1 MSILHSLIAKN
12 KINIELMFKW
22 IKQYMPKR
30 LYWRAAFILLFPVI
44 FLQLIVSFVIIKRHF
59 EGVTEQMTRT
69 VASQIELLATTV
81 ENAEIQAAIGLSK
94 ALNMELLK
102 IDRDGLIEIDKRRFY
117 DVSGIVVIRELSGL
131 KWVQGVDLLDDDY
144 VTINLKL
151 ADMSFLLRLER
162 ARVSASNP
170 HQLIV
175 NMVVFGAFF
184 TLIAFVYL
192 RNQLRPI
199 TRLASAAEAFG
210 RGQTVPYSAS
220 GAIEVKA
227 AGNAFLEMRNRIE
240 RHIEQRTMIL
250 SGVSHDLRTPLT
262 RLKLGISLLD
272 ITDKEPLERDLE
284 EMGRMLDEFLTFAKA
299 QDNEKSNFKLLS
311 VSSVL
316 QGLEA
321 DYKRS
326 NAKLNIEE
334 IKDTGFYLM
343 RPSLIRRA
351 LDNIIGNALR
361 YGNLANL
368 KVIVDDRHV
377 NFIVEDDGPGI
388 PPEMLS
394 EALKPFS
401 RLDPARNQDKG
412 MGVGLG
418 LPIASD
424 IAKAHGGS
432 LQLLESKIHGGLRA
446 EFRIAAKKQLA

>member
-1 MSILHSLIAKN
+1 
-12 KINIELMFKW
+12 
-22 IKQYMPKR
+22 MPKR

-44 FLQLIVSFVIIKRHF
+44 FLQLIVSVVIIKRHF
-59 EGVTEQMTRT
+59 EGVTEQMTGT
-69 VASQIELLATTV
+69 VASQIKLIATKV
-81 ENAEIQAAIGLSK
+81 EAAEIDAAIELSE
-94 ALNMELLK
+94 ALNMKLLAV
-102 IDRDGLIEIDKRRFY
+102 ESDKSIGSNSKRFY
-117 DVSGIVVIRELSGL
+117 DVSGIVVIRELYKL
-131 KWVQGVDLLDDDY
+131 KWVQNVDLLDDDY
-144 VTINLKL
+144 VTVTLRL
-151 ADMSFLLRLER
+151 ADMIFQLQFDR

-184 TLIAFVYL
+184 TLIAFMYL

-199 TRLASAAEAFG
+199 TRLAVAAEAFG
-210 RGQTVPYSAS
+210 RGQTVPYTAS

-272 ITDKEPLERDLE
+272 SDDKEPLERDLE
-284 EMGRMLDEFLTFAKA
+284 EMRLMLDEFLTFAKA
-299 QDNEKSNFKLLS
+299 QDNEQANFELLT
-311 VSSVL
+311 VSSIL
-316 QGLEA
+316 DSLKD
-321 DYKRS
+321 DYQRS
-326 NAKLNIEE
+326 NAKLQVANNI
-334 IKDTGFYLM
+334 TSGSYLM

-361 YGNLANL
+361 YGTLANL
-368 KVIVDDRHV
+368 KVTIDNEHI

-388 PPEMLS
+388 PAEMRP

-424 IAKAHGGS
+424 IAQAHGGS
-432 LQLLESKIHGGLRA
+432 LRLLKSDKYGGLRA
-446 EFRIAAKKQLA
+446 EFKIAAKKQLT

>member
-1 MSILHSLIAKN
+1 M
-12 KINIELMFKW
+12 
-22 IKQYMPKR
+22 
-30 LYWRAAFILLFPVI
+30 
-44 FLQLIVSFVIIKRHF
+44 VIIKRHF
-59 EGVTEQMTRT
+59 EGVTEQMTGT
-69 VASQIELLATTV
+69 VASQIKLIASTVEAAEIDAAIELSEALDMKLLAI
-81 ENAEIQAAIGLSK
+81 ESDSSIGLNSK
-94 ALNMELLK
+94 
-102 IDRDGLIEIDKRRFY
+102 RFY
-117 DVSGIVVIRELSGL
+117 DVSGIVVIRELYKL
-131 KWVQGVDLLDDDY
+131 KWVQNVDLLDDDY
-144 VTINLKL
+144 VTVTLRL
-151 ADMSFLLRLER
+151 ADTIFQLQFDR

-184 TLIAFVYL
+184 SLIAFMYL

-199 TRLASAAEAFG
+199 TRLAAAAEAFG
-210 RGQTVPYSAS
+210 RGQTVPYTAS

-227 AGNAFLEMRNRIE
+227 AGNAFLEMRKRIE

-272 ITDKEPLERDLE
+272 SDDKEPLERDLE
-284 EMGRMLDEFLTFAKA
+284 EMGLMLDEFLTFAKA
-299 QDNEKSNFKLLS
+299 QDNEKSNFELLT
-311 VSSVL
+311 VSSIL
-316 QGLEA
+316 DSLRT
-321 DYKRS
+321 DYQRS
-326 NAKLNIEE
+326 NAKLHVANNI
-334 IKDTGFYLM
+334 TAGSYLM

-361 YGNLANL
+361 YGTLANL
-368 KVIVDDRHV
+368 KVTIDNEYI

-388 PPEMLS
+388 PAEMRP

-424 IAKAHGGS
+424 IAQAHGGS
-432 LQLLESKIHGGLRA
+432 LRLLKSDKYGGLRA
-446 EFRIAAKKQLA
+446 EFKIAAKKQLT

>member
-1 MSILHSLIAKN
+1 
-12 KINIELMFKW
+12 
-22 IKQYMPKR
+22 MPKR

-44 FLQLIVSFVIIKRHF
+44 FLQLIVSVVIIKRHF
-59 EGVTEQMTRT
+59 EGVTEQMTGT
-69 VASQIELLATTV
+69 VASQIKLIATTV
-81 ENAEIQAAIGLSK
+81 EAAEIDAAIELSE
-94 ALNMELLK
+94 ALNMKLLAV
-102 IDRDGLIEIDKRRFY
+102 ESDKSIGSNSKRFY
-117 DVSGIVVIRELSGL
+117 DVSGIVVIRELYKL
-131 KWVQGVDLLDDDY
+131 KWVQNIDLLDDDY
-144 VTINLKL
+144 VTVTLRL
-151 ADMSFLLRLER
+151 ADMIFQLQFDR

-184 TLIAFVYL
+184 TLIAFMYL

-199 TRLASAAEAFG
+199 TRLAEAAEAFG
-210 RGQTVPYSAS
+210 RGQTVPYTAS

-272 ITDKEPLERDLE
+272 SDDKEPLERDLE
-284 EMGRMLDEFLTFAKA
+284 EMRLMLDEFLTFAKA
-299 QDNEKSNFKLLS
+299 QDNEQSNFELLT
-311 VSSVL
+311 VSSIL
-316 QGLEA
+316 DSLKN
-321 DYKRS
+321 DYQRC
-326 NAKLNIEE
+326 NAKLQVANNIT
-334 IKDTGFYLM
+334 TGSYLM

-361 YGNLANL
+361 YGTLANL
-368 KVIVDDRHV
+368 KVTIDNEHI

-388 PPEMLS
+388 PAEMRP

-424 IAKAHGGS
+424 IAQAHGGS
-432 LQLLESKIHGGLRA
+432 LRLLKSDKYGGLRA
-446 EFRIAAKKQLA
+446 EFKIAAKKQLT

>member
-1 MSILHSLIAKN
+1 
-12 KINIELMFKW
+12 
-22 IKQYMPKR
+22 MPKR

-44 FLQLIVSFVIIKRHF
+44 FLQVIVSVVIIKRHF
-59 EGVTEQMTRT
+59 EGVTEQMTGT
-69 VASQIELLATTV
+69 VASQIKLIATTV
-81 ENAEIQAAIGLSK
+81 EAAEIDAAIELSE
-94 ALNMELLK
+94 ALNMKLLAV
-102 IDRDGLIEIDKRRFY
+102 ESDKSIGSNSKRFY
-117 DVSGIVVIRELSGL
+117 DVSGIVVIRELYKL
-131 KWVQGVDLLDDDY
+131 KWVQNVDLLDDDY
-144 VTINLKL
+144 VTVTLRL
-151 ADMSFLLRLER
+151 ADMIFQLQFDR

-184 TLIAFVYL
+184 TLIAFMYL

-199 TRLASAAEAFG
+199 THLAVAAEAFG
-210 RGQTVPYSAS
+210 RGQTVPYTAS

-272 ITDKEPLERDLE
+272 SDDKEPLERDLE
-284 EMGRMLDEFLTFAKA
+284 EMRLMLDEFLTFAKA
-299 QDNEKSNFKLLS
+299 QDNEQSNFELLT
-311 VSSVL
+311 VSSIL
-316 QGLEA
+316 DSLKD
-321 DYKRS
+321 DYQRS
-326 NAKLNIEE
+326 NAKLQVANNIT
-334 IKDTGFYLM
+334 TGSYLM

-361 YGNLANL
+361 YGTLANL
-368 KVIVDDRHV
+368 KVTIDNEHI

-388 PPEMLS
+388 PAEMRP

-424 IAKAHGGS
+424 IAQRHGGS
-432 LQLLESKIHGGLRA
+432 LRLLKSDKYGGLRA
-446 EFRIAAKKQLA
+446 EFKIAAKKQLT

>member
-1 MSILHSLIAKN
+1 
-12 KINIELMFKW
+12 
-22 IKQYMPKR
+22 MPKR

-44 FLQLIVSFVIIKRHF
+44 FLQLIVSVVIIKRHF
-59 EGVTEQMTRT
+59 EGVTEQMTGT
-69 VASQIELLATTV
+69 VASQIKLIASTVEAAEIDAAIELSEALDMKLLAI
-81 ENAEIQAAIGLSK
+81 ESDSSIGLNSK
-94 ALNMELLK
+94 
-102 IDRDGLIEIDKRRFY
+102 RFY
-117 DVSGIVVIRELSGL
+117 DVSGIVVIRELYKL
-131 KWVQGVDLLDDDY
+131 KWVQNVDLLDDDY
-144 VTINLKL
+144 VTVTLRL
-151 ADMSFLLRLER
+151 ADTIFQLQFDR

-184 TLIAFVYL
+184 SLIAFMYL

-199 TRLASAAEAFG
+199 TRLAAAAEAFG
-210 RGQTVPYSAS
+210 RGQTVPYTAS

-272 ITDKEPLERDLE
+272 SDDKEPLERDLE
-284 EMGRMLDEFLTFAKA
+284 EMGLMLDEFLTFAKA
-299 QDNEKSNFKLLS
+299 QDNEKSNFELLT
-311 VSSVL
+311 VSSIL
-316 QGLEA
+316 DSLRT
-321 DYKRS
+321 DYQRS
-326 NAKLNIEE
+326 NAKLHVANNI
-334 IKDTGFYLM
+334 TAGSYLM

-361 YGNLANL
+361 YGTLANL
-368 KVIVDDRHV
+368 KVTIDNEHI

-388 PPEMLS
+388 PTEMRP

-401 RLDPARNQDKG
+401 RLDPARNQDQG

-424 IAKAHGGS
+424 IAQAHGGS
-432 LQLLESKIHGGLRA
+432 LTLLKSDKYGGLRA
-446 EFRIAAKKQLA
+446 EFKIAAKKQLT

>member
-1 MSILHSLIAKN
+1 
-12 KINIELMFKW
+12 MFKW

-69 VASQIELLATTV
+69 IASQIELLATTV

-102 IDRDGLIEIDKRRFY
+102 IDRDVLLEIDKRRFY

-151 ADMSFLLRLER
+151 ADMGFLLRLER

-326 NAKLNIEE
+326 NAKLTIEE

>member
-1 MSILHSLIAKN
+1 
-12 KINIELMFKW
+12 MFRW

-30 LYWRAAFILLFPVI
+30 LYWRAAIILLFPVI
-44 FLQLIVSFVIIKRHF
+44 FLQLIVSVVIIKRHF

-69 VASQIELLATTV
+69 VASQIELIATTV
-81 ENAEIQAAIGLSK
+81 EKTEIDTALNLSK
-94 ALNMELLK
+94 SLKMELLK
-102 IDRDGLIEIDKRRFY
+102 IETTDQKVLNRRRFY
-117 DVSGIVVIRELSGL
+117 DVSGIVVIRELYDL
-131 KWVQGVDLLDDDY
+131 KWVQNVDLLDDDY
-144 VTINLKL
+144 VTVTLKL
-151 ADMSFLLRLER
+151 AEMDFQLRFER

-192 RNQLRPI
+192 RNHLRPI

-262 RLKLGISLLD
+262 RLKLGISMLEID
-272 ITDKEPLERDLE
+272 DKEPLERDLE
-284 EMGRMLDEFLTFAKA
+284 EMNLMLDEFLTFAKA
-299 QDNEKSNFKLLS
+299 QDNEKSNFELLS
-311 VSSVL
+311 VSSII
-316 QGLEA
+316 ESIES
-321 DYKRS
+321 DYRRS
-326 NAKLNIEE
+326 GAKLDIADN
-334 IKDTGFYLM
+334 KNSGTYLM

-361 YGNLANL
+361 YGTLANL
-368 KVIVDDRHV
+368 KVIIDEDHI

-388 PPEMLS
+388 PAEMLS

-424 IAKAHGGS
+424 IAQAHGGS
-432 LQLLESKIHGGLRA
+432 LKLLKSKKYGGLRV
-446 EFRIAAKKQLA
+446 EFRIAAKRQLT